1 MPVGLDRLYE
11 ASRRVLPACPDPR
24 VRLYPNA
31 GRSGDSLGQFDDE
44 EMVLDAEDDE
54 DEVDDD
60 DDADDADDEDDEE
73 GEEAEQCTDKFWN
86 DMPETEE
93 DLQLEVVR
101 DASQQVWRTQGGA
114 LARCS
119 LATSSSKG
127 AGLPSPHQHAAM

>member
-24 VRLYPNA
+24 VRPYPNA
-31 GRSGDSLGQFDDE
+31 GRSGDSLGQFDDD
-44 EMVLDAEDDE
+44 EMVIDDDDDE

-60 DDADDADDEDDEE
+60 DDADDEDDEDDEE

-86 DMPETEE
+86 GMPETEE

-127 AGLPSPHQHAAM
+127 AGLPSPHQHATM

>member
-31 GRSGDSLGQFDDE
+31 GRSGDSLGQFDDD
-44 EMVLDAEDDE
+44 EMVIDDDDDE

-60 DDADDADDEDDEE
+60 DDADDEDDEDDEE

-101 DASQQVWRTQGGA
+101 DQQVWRTQGGA